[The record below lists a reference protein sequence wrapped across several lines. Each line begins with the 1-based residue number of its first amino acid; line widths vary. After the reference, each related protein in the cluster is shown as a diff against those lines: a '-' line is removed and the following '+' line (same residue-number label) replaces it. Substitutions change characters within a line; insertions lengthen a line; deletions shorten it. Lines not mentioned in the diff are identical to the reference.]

1 MYGIKGELRQVC
13 FDRAVMTFGMAL
25 EAELD
30 AVEGKN
36 KQAIERKRARLLDV
50 WLDRPLKFREPMLP
64 TAGPT
69 ASGSNGSDIE
79 QSFSIP
85 GGM

>member
-1 MYGIKGELRQVC
+1 MYGIKGEFRQFC
-13 FDRAVMTFGMAL
+13 FDRAVMTFGGAL

-36 KQAIERKRARLLDV
+36 KQAIERKRARILDK

-64 TAGPT
+64 TGPT
-69 ASGSNGSDIE
+69 ASGSNDIE